1 MIEWGQAGNYTDSVF
16 HDLVISCDKSVK
28 IETLLVSTHIEIHI
42 KQKFT
47 FFFCFTALLS
57 EPEPQR
63 SEMKEQKYFLK

>member
-1 MIEWGQAGNYTDSVF
+1 MIEWGQAGNYMDSVF

-47 FFFCFTALLS
+47 FTALLS